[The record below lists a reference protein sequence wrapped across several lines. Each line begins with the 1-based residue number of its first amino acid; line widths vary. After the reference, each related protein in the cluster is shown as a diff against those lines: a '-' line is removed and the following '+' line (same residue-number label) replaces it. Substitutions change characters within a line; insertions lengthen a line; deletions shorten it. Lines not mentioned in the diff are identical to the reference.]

1 MIKVFTDGSY
11 KPSTNKGGYASIITE
26 NDKIVKILN
35 YGYIDTTNNRMEL
48 LGVLNTLLYF
58 KHPTNLEIY
67 SDSSYIVNSINNGY
81 VYQWLFENDN
91 TKKNMDLWIKI
102 VEQLNIHNV
111 KFFWVKGHNNHEF
124 NELADLYANISAIVI
139 NPETD
144 GNY

>member
-58 KHPTNLEIY
+58 KYPTNLEIY

-81 VYQWLFENDN
+81 VYQ
-91 TKKNMDLWIKI
+91 
-102 VEQLNIHNV
+102 
-111 KFFWVKGHNNHEF
+111 
-124 NELADLYANISAIVI
+124 
-139 NPETD
+139 
-144 GNY
+144 